1 MTGKDAMLARPFA
14 IIVNHTGKRV
24 DLMIRQEWNSA
35 QMGIFTC
42 RGKDATGQ
50 LLDGKFVCYLKDW
63 PRKKNEFQNAGIKIK
78 EL

>member
-1 MTGKDAMLARPFA
+1 MLARPFA
-14 IIVNHTGKRV
+14 QIANKEGKIVN
-24 DLMIRQEWNSA
+24 LMVRQEFNA
-35 QMGIFTC
+35 VQMAIFTC

-63 PRKKNEFQNAGIKIK
+63 PKKKLEFQKAGIKIK